1 MSEKILVPV
10 LGESITEA
18 TVSKWL
24 KNEGDKVE
32 ADEPIVELETEDSA
46 EDKEADAAVENVSE
60 EEEKKAKKEDEL
72 EDYSKGVQKRIAT
85 LTKKMR
91 EQERAA
97 NSAYEYA
104 QSLQAENQK
113 LKQSS
118 TQLNKNYLTEAQN
131 RLNSQ
136 RAQANAVLKNAYQEQ
151 DWDKVTKAQSILDKI
166 TVEESRL
173 ANTTP
178 VKVEQPT
185 IYQNYQAPS
194 QMQASV
200 QQPAQPDPAAEDWA
214 SKNEWFGEDET
225 MNLAA
230 FNIHRKLVEEEGFDT
245 SDATYYDEIDKRIR
259 TEFPHKFSTGD
270 EVKSNGKMQ
279 QNVAP
284 AGRSDSSGRK
294 RQVKLSASEVQ
305 MAKRLN
311 VPLSEYA
318 KYIKR

>member
-1 MSEKILVPV
+1 MQEPEMNEEVQQDSIED
-10 LGESITEA
+10 GE
-18 TVSKWL
+18 
-24 KNEGDKVE
+24 
-32 ADEPIVELETEDSA
+32 IVELETEESA
-46 EDKEADAAVENVSE
+46 EDKEADAVVENVSE
-60 EEEKKAKKEDEL
+60 EEEKKVKKEDEL

-118 TQLNKNYLTEAQN
+118 TELNKNYLSEAQN

-151 DWDKVTKAQSILDKI
+151 DWDKVTKAQGILDKI
-166 TVEESRL
+166 TVEESKL
-173 ANTTP
+173 ANTKP
-178 VKVEQPT
+178 VQVEQPT
-185 IYQNYQAPS
+185 NYQNYQAPS
-194 QMQASV
+194 QAQAPV
-200 QQPAQPDPAAEDWA
+200 QQPAKPDPAAEDWA

-225 MNLAA
+225 MTLAA
-230 FNIHRKLVEEEGFDT
+230 FNIHRKLIEEEGFDT
-245 SDATYYDEIDKRIR
+245 SDTTYYDEIDKRIR

-270 EVKSNGKMQ
+270 EVKSNSKMQ

-311 VPLSEYA
+311 VPLGEYA

>member
-1 MSEKILVPV
+1 MLEPEVNEEIQQ
-10 LGESITEA
+10 ESIE
-18 TVSKWL
+18 
-24 KNEGDKVE
+24 EGQ
-32 ADEPIVELETEDSA
+32 IVELEA
-46 EDKEADAAVENVSE
+46 EESSDEAADAAIEEVPVEEV
-60 EEEKKAKKEDEL
+60 KKEEEL

-104 QSLQAENQK
+104 QALQAENQN

-118 TQLNKNYLTEAQN
+118 TQLNKNYLSEAQN

-136 RAQANAVLKNAYQEQ
+136 RAQANSVLKTAYQDQ
-151 DWDKVTKAQSILDKI
+151 DWDKVTKAQGILDKI
-166 TVEESRL
+166 TVEESKL
-173 ANTTP
+173 ANTKP
-178 VKVEQPT
+178 VAVEQPT
-185 IYQNYQAPS
+185 NYQNYQVPMQQQAP
-194 QMQASV
+194 V
-200 QQPAQPDPAAEDWA
+200 QQQAKPDPEAEDWA
-214 SKNEWFGEDET
+214 GKNTWFGEDET
-225 MNLAA
+225 MTLAA
-230 FNIHRKLVEEEGFDT
+230 FNIHRKLIEEEGFDT
-245 SDATYYDEIDKRIR
+245 SDSTYYDEIDKRIR

-270 EVKSNGKMQ
+270 EVKSNSKMQ

>member
-1 MSEKILVPV
+1 
-10 LGESITEA
+10 
-18 TVSKWL
+18 
-24 KNEGDKVE
+24 
-32 ADEPIVELETEDSA
+32 
-46 EDKEADAAVENVSE
+46 
-60 EEEKKAKKEDEL
+60 
-72 EDYSKGVQKRIAT
+72 
-85 LTKKMR
+85 MR

-151 DWDKVTKAQSILDKI
+151 DWDKVTKAQGILDKI

-178 VKVEQPT
+178 VQVEQPT

-194 QMQASV
+194 QVQAPV

-225 MNLAA
+225 MTLAA

>member
-1 MSEKILVPV
+1 MQEPQMNEEVQQDPIED
-10 LGESITEA
+10 GE
-18 TVSKWL
+18 
-24 KNEGDKVE
+24 
-32 ADEPIVELETEDSA
+32 IVELETEESA

-60 EEEKKAKKEDEL
+60 EEEKKVKKEDEL

-118 TQLNKNYLTEAQN
+118 TELNKNYLSEAQN

-151 DWDKVTKAQSILDKI
+151 DWDKVTKAQGILDKI
-166 TVEESRL
+166 TVEESKL
-173 ANTTP
+173 ANNTP
-178 VKVEQPT
+178 VQVEQPT
-185 IYQNYQAPS
+185 NYQNYQAP
-194 QMQASV
+194 MQQQAPV
-200 QQPAQPDPAAEDWA
+200 QQQAQPDPAAEDWA

-225 MNLAA
+225 MTLAA
-230 FNIHRKLVEEEGFDT
+230 FNIHRKLIEEEGFDT
-245 SDATYYDEIDKRIR
+245 SDTTYYDEIDKRIR

-270 EVKSNGKMQ
+270 EVKSNSKMQ

-311 VPLSEYA
+311 VPLGEYA

>member
-1 MSEKILVPV
+1 MQEPQMNEEVQQDPIED
-10 LGESITEA
+10 GE
-18 TVSKWL
+18 
-24 KNEGDKVE
+24 
-32 ADEPIVELETEDSA
+32 IVELETEESA
-46 EDKEADAAVENVSE
+46 EDKETDAVVENISE
-60 EEEKKAKKEDEL
+60 EEEKKVKKEDEL

-104 QSLQAENQK
+104 QSLQAENQQ

-118 TQLNKNYLTEAQN
+118 TELNKNYLSEAQN

-151 DWDKVTKAQSILDKI
+151 DWDKVTKAQGILDKI
-166 TVEESRL
+166 TVEESKL

-178 VKVEQPT
+178 VQVEQPT
-185 IYQNYQAPS
+185 SYQNYQAP
-194 QMQASV
+194 MQQQAPV
-200 QQPAQPDPAAEDWA
+200 QQQAQPDPEAENWA

-225 MNLAA
+225 MTLAA

-245 SDATYYDEIDKRIR
+245 SDTTYYDEIDKRIR

-270 EVKSNGKMQ
+270 EVKSNSKMQ

-311 VPLSEYA
+311 VPLGEYA

>member
-1 MSEKILVPV
+1 MLEPEVNEEIQQ
-10 LGESITEA
+10 ESIE
-18 TVSKWL
+18 
-24 KNEGDKVE
+24 EGQ
-32 ADEPIVELETEDSA
+32 IVEVEESSD
-46 EDKEADAAVENVSE
+46 EAANAAIEEVSVEEV
-60 EEEKKAKKEDEL
+60 KKEEEL
-72 EDYSKGVQKRIAT
+72 EDYSKGVKKRIAT
-85 LTKKMR
+85 LTNKMR

-104 QSLQAENQK
+104 QALQAENQN

-118 TQLNKNYLTEAQN
+118 TQLNKNYLSEAQN

-136 RAQANAVLKNAYQEQ
+136 RAQANSVLKTAYQDQ
-151 DWDKVTKAQSILDKI
+151 DWDKVTKAQGILDKI
-166 TVEESRL
+166 TVEESKL
-173 ANTTP
+173 ANTKP
-178 VKVEQPT
+178 VAVEQPT
-185 IYQNYQAPS
+185 NYQNYQVPMQQQAP
-194 QMQASV
+194 V
-200 QQPAQPDPAAEDWA
+200 QQQAKPDPEAEDWA

-225 MNLAA
+225 MTLTA
-230 FNIHRKLVEEEGFDT
+230 FNIHRKLIEEEGFDT
-245 SDATYYDEIDKRIR
+245 SDPTYYDEIDKRIR

-270 EVKSNGKMQ
+270 EVKSNSKMQ

>member
-1 MSEKILVPV
+1 MQEPQMNEEVQQDPIED
-10 LGESITEA
+10 GE
-18 TVSKWL
+18 
-24 KNEGDKVE
+24 
-32 ADEPIVELETEDSA
+32 IVELEAEESS
-46 EDKEADAAVENVSE
+46 EDKEAQASVEDVSA
-60 EEEKKAKKEDEL
+60 EEEKQVKKEDEL

-118 TQLNKNYLTEAQN
+118 TELNKNYLSEAQN

-151 DWDKVTKAQSILDKI
+151 DWDKVTKAQGILDKI
-166 TVEESRL
+166 TVEESKL
-173 ANTTP
+173 ANSTP
-178 VKVEQPT
+178 VQVEQPT
-185 IYQNYQAPS
+185 NYQNYQAP
-194 QMQASV
+194 MQQQVPV

-225 MNLAA
+225 MTLAA
-230 FNIHRKLVEEEGFDT
+230 FNIHRKLIEEEGFDT

-270 EVKSNGKMQ
+270 EVKSNSKMQ

-305 MAKRLN
+305 MEKRLN

>member
-1 MSEKILVPV
+1 MQEPQMNEEVQQDPIED
-10 LGESITEA
+10 GE
-18 TVSKWL
+18 
-24 KNEGDKVE
+24 
-32 ADEPIVELETEDSA
+32 IVELETEESA
-46 EDKEADAAVENVSE
+46 EDKKADAAVENVSE
-60 EEEKKAKKEDEL
+60 EEEKKVKKEDEL

-104 QSLQAENQK
+104 QSLQAENQQ

-118 TQLNKNYLTEAQN
+118 TELNKNYLSEAQN

-151 DWDKVTKAQSILDKI
+151 DWDKVTKAQGILDKI
-166 TVEESRL
+166 TVEESKL

-178 VKVEQPT
+178 VQVEKPT
-185 IYQNYQAPS
+185 TYQNYQAP
-194 QMQASV
+194 MQQQAPV
-200 QQPAQPDPAAEDWA
+200 QQQAQPDPAAEDWA

-225 MNLAA
+225 MTLAA

-245 SDATYYDEIDKRIR
+245 SDTTYYDEIDKRIR

-270 EVKSNGKMQ
+270 EVKSNSKMQ

-311 VPLSEYA
+311 VPLGEYA

>member
-1 MSEKILVPV
+1 MQEPQM
-10 LGESITEA
+10 
-18 TVSKWL
+18 
-24 KNEGDKVE
+24 NEEIQQDPIEDGQ
-32 ADEPIVELETEDSA
+32 IVELETEESS
-46 EDKEADAAVENVSE
+46 EDKEAQTSVEDVSV
-60 EEEKKAKKEDEL
+60 EEEKQVKKEDEL

-104 QSLQAENQK
+104 QSLQAENQQ

-118 TQLNKNYLTEAQN
+118 TQLNKNYLSEAQN

-151 DWDKVTKAQSILDKI
+151 DWDKVTKAQGILDKI

-173 ANTTP
+173 VNSKP
-178 VKVEQPT
+178 VQVEQT
-185 IYQNYQAPS
+185 TSYQNYQAPI
-194 QMQASV
+194 QQQAPV
-200 QQPAQPDPAAEDWA
+200 QQPAKPDPEAENWA

-225 MNLAA
+225 MTLAA
-230 FNIHRKLVEEEGFDT
+230 FNIHRKLIEEEGFDT
-245 SDATYYDEIDKRIR
+245 SDTTYYDEIDKRIR

-270 EVKSNGKMQ
+270 EVKSNSKMQ

-311 VPLSEYA
+311 VPLGEYA

>member
-1 MSEKILVPV
+1 MLEPEVNEEIQQ
-10 LGESITEA
+10 ESIE
-18 TVSKWL
+18 
-24 KNEGDKVE
+24 EGQ
-32 ADEPIVELETEDSA
+32 IVELEA
-46 EDKEADAAVENVSE
+46 EESSDEAADAAIEEAPVEEV
-60 EEEKKAKKEDEL
+60 KKEEEL

-104 QSLQAENQK
+104 QALQAENQN

-118 TQLNKNYLTEAQN
+118 TQLNKNYLSEAQN

-136 RAQANAVLKNAYQEQ
+136 RAQANSVLKTAYQDQ
-151 DWDKVTKAQSILDKI
+151 DWDKVTKAQGILDKI
-166 TVEESRL
+166 TVEESKL
-173 ANTTP
+173 ANTKP
-178 VKVEQPT
+178 VAVEQPT
-185 IYQNYQAPS
+185 NYQNYQVPMQQQAP
-194 QMQASV
+194 V
-200 QQPAQPDPAAEDWA
+200 QQQAKPDPEAEDWA

-225 MNLAA
+225 MTLAA
-230 FNIHRKLVEEEGFDT
+230 FNIHRKLIEEEGFDT
-245 SDATYYDEIDKRIR
+245 SDPTYYDEIDKRIR

-270 EVKSNGKMQ
+270 EVKSNSKMQ

>member
-1 MSEKILVPV
+1 MSEENAKVIEEEIVDE
-10 LGESITEA
+10 GE
-18 TVSKWL
+18 V
-24 KNEGDKVE
+24 
-32 ADEPIVELETEDSA
+32 VELETEEVSA
-46 EDKEADAAVENVSE
+46 DKEAEAVVEDVSVE
-60 EEEKKAKKEDEL
+60 EDKKVKKEDEL

-113 LKQSS
+113 LKENS
-118 TQLNKNYLTEAQN
+118 TELNKNYLSEAQN
-131 RLNSQ
+131 RLTSQ

-151 DWDKVTKAQSILDKI
+151 DWDKVTKAQGILDKI

-173 ANTTP
+173 VNNRP
-178 VKVEQPT
+178 VIEQEQPN
-185 IYQNYQAPS
+185 NYQTY
-194 QMQASV
+194 
-200 QQPAQPDPAAEDWA
+200 QQPVQAQQMPQQQAKPDPEAEDWA
-214 SKNEWFGEDET
+214 EKNEWFGQDET
-225 MNLAA
+225 MTLAA
-230 FNIHRKLVEEEGFDT
+230 FNIHRKLIEEEGFDT
-245 SDATYYDEIDKRIR
+245 SDPTYYDEIDKRIR

-270 EVKSNGKMQ
+270 EVKSNSKMQ

-284 AGRSDSSGRK
+284 AGRTDSSGRK
-294 RQVKLSASEVQ
+294 RKVKLSASEVQ

>member
-1 MSEKILVPV
+1 MQEPQMNEEVQQDPIED
-10 LGESITEA
+10 GE
-18 TVSKWL
+18 
-24 KNEGDKVE
+24 
-32 ADEPIVELETEDSA
+32 IVELETEESS
-46 EDKEADAAVENVSE
+46 EGKEAEVVVENVSE
-60 EEEKKAKKEDEL
+60 EEEKKVKKEDEL

-104 QSLQAENQK
+104 QSLQAENQQ

-118 TQLNKNYLTEAQN
+118 TELNKNYLSEAQN

-151 DWDKVTKAQSILDKI
+151 DWDKVTKAQGILDKI
-166 TVEESRL
+166 TVEESKL

-178 VKVEQPT
+178 VQVEQPT
-185 IYQNYQAPS
+185 SYQNYQAPI
-194 QMQASV
+194 QQQAPV

-225 MNLAA
+225 MTLAA
-230 FNIHRKLVEEEGFDT
+230 FNIHRKLIEEEGFDT

-270 EVKSNGKMQ
+270 EVKSNSKMQ

-311 VPLSEYA
+311 VPLGEYA

>member
-1 MSEKILVPV
+1 MLESEVNEEIQQEVIED
-10 LGESITEA
+10 GE
-18 TVSKWL
+18 
-24 KNEGDKVE
+24 
-32 ADEPIVELETEDSA
+32 IVEVETEELSD
-46 EDKEADAAVENVSE
+46 DAKAAIDDISVE
-60 EEEKKAKKEDEL
+60 EEQQVKKEDEL

-104 QSLQAENQK
+104 QSLQTENQQ

-118 TQLNKNYLTEAQN
+118 TQLNKNYLSEAHN
-131 RLNSQ
+131 RLTSQ
-136 RAQANAVLKNAYQEQ
+136 RAQANAVLKGAYQEQ
-151 DWDKVTKAQSILDKI
+151 DWDKVTKAQGILDKI
-166 TVEESRL
+166 TVEESKL
-173 ANTTP
+173 ANSKP
-178 VKVEQPT
+178 VVQQAQPN
-185 IYQNYQAPS
+185 NYQTYQQPMQQQQ
-194 QMQASV
+194 QMV
-200 QQPAQPDPAAEDWA
+200 QQQAQPDPEAESWA
-214 SKNEWFGEDET
+214 DKNEWFGQDET
-225 MNLAA
+225 MTLTA
-230 FNIHRKLVEEEGFDT
+230 FNIHRKLIEEEGFDT
-245 SDATYYDEIDKRIR
+245 SDSTYYDEIDKRIR
-259 TEFPHKFSTGD
+259 IEFPHKFSTGD
-270 EVKSNGKMQ
+270 EVKSNSKMQ

>member
-1 MSEKILVPV
+1 MQEPEMNEEIQQEPV
-10 LGESITEA
+10 EDGE
-18 TVSKWL
+18 
-24 KNEGDKVE
+24 
-32 ADEPIVELETEDSA
+32 IVEVET

-151 DWDKVTKAQSILDKI
+151 DWDKVTKAQGILDKI

-178 VKVEQPT
+178 VQVEQPT
-185 IYQNYQAPS
+185 NYQNYQATS
-194 QMQASV
+194 QVQAPV

-225 MNLAA
+225 MTLAA

>member
-1 MSEKILVPV
+1 MQEPEMNEELQQDSIED
-10 LGESITEA
+10 GE
-18 TVSKWL
+18 
-24 KNEGDKVE
+24 
-32 ADEPIVELETEDSA
+32 IVELETEESSD
-46 EDKEADAAVENVSE
+46 DKESEVAIENVSK
-60 EEEKKAKKEDEL
+60 EEEKKVKKEDEL

-104 QSLQAENQK
+104 QSLQAENQQ

-118 TQLNKNYLTEAQN
+118 TELNKNYLSEAQN

-151 DWDKVTKAQSILDKI
+151 DWDKVTKAQGILDKI
-166 TVEESRL
+166 TVEESKL

-178 VKVEQPT
+178 VQVEQPT
-185 IYQNYQAPS
+185 SYQNYQAP
-194 QMQASV
+194 MQQQAPV
-200 QQPAQPDPAAEDWA
+200 QQQAQPDPAAENWA

-225 MNLAA
+225 MTLAA

-245 SDATYYDEIDKRIR
+245 SDTTYYDEIDKRIR

-270 EVKSNGKMQ
+270 EVKSNSKMQ

-311 VPLSEYA
+311 VPLGEYA

>member
-1 MSEKILVPV
+1 MQEPEMNEELQQDSIED
-10 LGESITEA
+10 GE
-18 TVSKWL
+18 
-24 KNEGDKVE
+24 
-32 ADEPIVELETEDSA
+32 IVELETEESS
-46 EDKEADAAVENVSE
+46 EDKEAEVAIENVSE
-60 EEEKKAKKEDEL
+60 KEEKKVKKEDEL

-104 QSLQAENQK
+104 QSLQA
-113 LKQSS
+113 
-118 TQLNKNYLTEAQN
+118 
-131 RLNSQ
+131 
-136 RAQANAVLKNAYQEQ
+136 NAVLKNAYQEQ
-151 DWDKVTKAQSILDKI
+151 DWDKVTKAQGILDKI
-166 TVEESRL
+166 TVEESKL
-173 ANTTP
+173 ANTKP
-178 VKVEQPT
+178 VQVEQST
-185 IYQNYQAPS
+185 NYQNYQAPS
-194 QMQASV
+194 QAQAPV
-200 QQPAQPDPAAEDWA
+200 QRPAQPDPAAEDWA

-225 MNLAA
+225 MTLAA

-245 SDATYYDEIDKRIR
+245 SDTTYYDEIDKRIR

-270 EVKSNGKMQ
+270 EVKSNSKMQ

-311 VPLSEYA
+311 VPLGEYA

>member
-1 MSEKILVPV
+1 MLEPEVNEEIQQ
-10 LGESITEA
+10 ESIE
-18 TVSKWL
+18 
-24 KNEGDKVE
+24 EGQ
-32 ADEPIVELETEDSA
+32 IVEVEESSDEA
-46 EDKEADAAVENVSE
+46 ADAAIEEVSVEEV
-60 EEEKKAKKEDEL
+60 KKEEEL

-104 QSLQAENQK
+104 QALQAENQN

-118 TQLNKNYLTEAQN
+118 TQLNKNYLSEAQN

-136 RAQANAVLKNAYQEQ
+136 RAQANAVLKNAYQDQ
-151 DWDKVTKAQSILDKI
+151 DWDKVTKAQGILDKI
-166 TVEESRL
+166 TVEESKL
-173 ANTTP
+173 ANTKP
-178 VKVEQPT
+178 VAVEQPT
-185 IYQNYQAPS
+185 NYQNYQVPMQQQAP
-194 QMQASV
+194 V
-200 QQPAQPDPAAEDWA
+200 QQQAKPDPEAEDWA
-214 SKNEWFGEDET
+214 GKNTWFGEDET
-225 MNLAA
+225 MTLAA
-230 FNIHRKLVEEEGFDT
+230 FNIHRKLIEEEGFDT
-245 SDATYYDEIDKRIR
+245 SDPTYYDEIDKRIR

-270 EVKSNGKMQ
+270 EVKSNSKMQ

>member
-1 MSEKILVPV
+1 MLEPEVNEEIQQ
-10 LGESITEA
+10 ESIE
-18 TVSKWL
+18 
-24 KNEGDKVE
+24 EGQ
-32 ADEPIVELETEDSA
+32 IVELEA
-46 EDKEADAAVENVSE
+46 EESSDEAADAAIEEVPVEEV
-60 EEEKKAKKEDEL
+60 KKEEEL

-104 QSLQAENQK
+104 QALQAENQN

-118 TQLNKNYLTEAQN
+118 TQLNKNYLSEAQN

-136 RAQANAVLKNAYQEQ
+136 RAQANSVLKTAYQDQ
-151 DWDKVTKAQSILDKI
+151 DWDKVTKAQGILDKI
-166 TVEESRL
+166 TVEESKL
-173 ANTTP
+173 ANTKS
-178 VKVEQPT
+178 VAVEQPT
-185 IYQNYQAPS
+185 NYQNYQAP
-194 QMQASV
+194 MQQQAPV
-200 QQPAQPDPAAEDWA
+200 QQQAKPDPEAEDWA

-225 MNLAA
+225 MTLAA
-230 FNIHRKLVEEEGFDT
+230 FNIHRKLIEEEGFDT
-245 SDATYYDEIDKRIR
+245 SDPTYYDEIDKRIR

-270 EVKSNGKMQ
+270 EVKSNSKMQ